1 MTPTVNTVLIIGATS
16 GIGEA
21 FARKFHAAGKKVI
34 VTGRRTARLQQLKE
48 ELAGLETVEWD
59 VSDLK
64 ALPSRVAEILNAY
77 PTLDTVFINAGIQRC
92 FSLLESPAPTA
103 PEPNDQNL
111 FVDEI
116 QVNLTAPILLT
127 RAFLPHLLA
136 RAAASQP
143 AALLVTSSSLAFH
156 PLPFYPVYCA
166 TKAAVHAFI
175 VSLREQLGFAPANI
189 KQALSVVEVVPPY
202 TDTALD
208 AASRAHTVAM
218 QGGPEKAFAPMPLG
232 EYIEAAWAKL
242 ETPTADGKLPK
253 EVGVGFGEMGV
264 NQWRESFGA
273 NLAGMGFD
281 V

>member
-1 MTPTVNTVLIIGATS
+1 MIPTVNTILIIGATS

-34 VTGRRTARLQQLKE
+34 VTGRRTARLQQLQQ
-48 ELAGLETVEWD
+48 ELVGLETVEWD
-59 VSDLK
+59 IRDIQG
-64 ALPSRVAEILNAY
+64 LPAKVARIITAY

-92 FSLLESPAPTA
+92 FSLLEAPTTSTVTENQSLA
-103 PEPNDQNL
+103 
-111 FVDEI
+111 DEI
-116 QVNLTAPILLT
+116 QVNLTAPILLA
-127 RAFLPHLLA
+127 RAFLPHLLV
-136 RAAASQP
+136 RATANQP

-166 TKAAVHAFI
+166 TKAAIHAFL
-175 VSLREQLGFAPANI
+175 VTLREQLGFAPANI
-189 KQALSVVEVVPPY
+189 QQALSVVEVVPPY
-202 TDTALD
+202 TDTELD

-232 EYIEAAWAKL
+232 EYIEAAWARL
-242 ETPTADGKLPK
+242 NAPAEDGKLPK

-264 NQWRESFGA
+264 SVWRDSFGKS
-273 NLAGMGFD
+273 LEGMGFD